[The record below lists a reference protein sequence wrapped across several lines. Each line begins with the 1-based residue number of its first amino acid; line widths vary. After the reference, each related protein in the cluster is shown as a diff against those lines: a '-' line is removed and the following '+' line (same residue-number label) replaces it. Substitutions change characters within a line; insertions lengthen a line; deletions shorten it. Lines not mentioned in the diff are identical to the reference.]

1 MKETFTRKIG
11 PLPMWAWL
19 AIIGAV
25 VVGWAWYKDR
35 KTSASSTASDT
46 ADASQVPQFVN
57 QVSTT
62 VQPPSAPTTTSSS
75 AGDGVSRSHR
85 SPKVRHQINQIHK
98 ENTASKDKGT
108 ASSTST
114 TAKAGTDVHKATATK
129 KAPAK
134 KAPSRNP
141 GPVRRG

>member
-35 KTSASSTASDT
+35 KSASTTAPADT

-98 ENTASKDKGT
+98 EHQASQDKGT
-108 ASSTST
+108 AKSTSS
-114 TAKAGTDVHKATATK
+114 TAKAGTDVHKAK

-141 GPVRRG
+141 GPARRG